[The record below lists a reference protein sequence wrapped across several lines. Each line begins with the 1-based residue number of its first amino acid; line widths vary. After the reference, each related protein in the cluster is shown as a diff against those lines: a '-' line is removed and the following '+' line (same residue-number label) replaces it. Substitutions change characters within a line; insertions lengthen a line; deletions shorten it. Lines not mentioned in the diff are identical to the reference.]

1 MGRSC
6 RVLWGEAGAAFED
19 VMISG
24 FLERKVF
31 NVLLIVNRYSLRQ
44 KLSLKFNGAQISQTK
59 GEFDGASVLVGQVSG
74 MDHFEFGLAIE
85 PNFVSSSG
93 FYQPS
98 SLRFNLES
106 KGPTT
111 DATWSW
117 EIPAP
122 FLGLN
127 FGNSEK

>member
-1 MGRSC
+1 
-6 RVLWGEAGAAFED
+6 
-19 VMISG
+19 MISG

-44 KLSLKFNGAQISQTK
+44 KLRLKFNGAQISQTK
-59 GEFDGASVLVGQVSG
+59 GEFDAASVLVEQVLG
-74 MDHFEFGLAIE
+74 MNHIEFGLAIE
-85 PNFVSSSG
+85 PNFVPSSD

-106 KGPTT
+106 KGPIT

-117 EIPAP
+117 EILAA